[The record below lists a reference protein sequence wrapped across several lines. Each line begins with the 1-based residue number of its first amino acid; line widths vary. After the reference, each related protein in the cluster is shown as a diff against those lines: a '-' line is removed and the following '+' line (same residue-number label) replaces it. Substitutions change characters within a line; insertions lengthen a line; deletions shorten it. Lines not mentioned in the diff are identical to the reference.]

1 MKKVRYSEFLK
12 KRELEDVLIEKAIA
26 DVEELE
32 AYLEKSS
39 VSLDDCSAEDLKLFI
54 GLLIKD
60 KKNSL
65 ERLVNLAR
73 YFYVV
78 QRIDLYRYFLG
89 ILGGDGVINSI
100 ARRTTQFTDA
110 ETKEH
115 IFSGIVFP
123 PLGSPIEDYPIVMQ
137 KFVKRMQAL
146 LPNGLL
152 KKILA
157 GNHHDISH
165 ERFRKEKEILGQF
178 HGDLDAY
185 LVDYHQ
191 RRVSEIEHYCKEGKI
206 WYEQIITP
214 QTVDYV
220 RNNPEILG
228 GVRKED
234 RVYITRIPYEPQ
246 NYFDA
251 VDPDLKR
258 YYTCSCPF
266 VRTSLLSNEHAV
278 IPEWCYCSGGFVK
291 QLFDVLFD
299 RDLPIE
305 VLETPFKGDLRCRFA
320 IDIGSQ

>member
-157 GNHHDISH
+157 
-165 ERFRKEKEILGQF
+165 
-178 HGDLDAY
+178 
-185 LVDYHQ
+185 
-191 RRVSEIEHYCKEGKI
+191 
-206 WYEQIITP
+206 
-214 QTVDYV
+214 
-220 RNNPEILG
+220 
-228 GVRKED
+228 
-234 RVYITRIPYEPQ
+234 
-246 NYFDA
+246 
-251 VDPDLKR
+251 
-258 YYTCSCPF
+258 
-266 VRTSLLSNEHAV
+266 
-278 IPEWCYCSGGFVK
+278 
-291 QLFDVLFD
+291 
-299 RDLPIE
+299 
-305 VLETPFKGDLRCRFA
+305 
-320 IDIGSQ
+320 